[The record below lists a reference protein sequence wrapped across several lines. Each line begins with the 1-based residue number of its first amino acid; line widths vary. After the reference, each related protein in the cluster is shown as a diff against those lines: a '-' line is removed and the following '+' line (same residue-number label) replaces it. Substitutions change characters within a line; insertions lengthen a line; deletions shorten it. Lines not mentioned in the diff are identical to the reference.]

1 MPQYVAILPDGTEFF
16 GENNEK
22 NQFFKATGLENICEQ
37 AVRKAKLTTPRKEPK
52 PVKVELLRLEIN
64 EGKLVR
70 VPVGTYNI
78 IPSKER
84 MTDEEYETE
93 LSEMLETIPEAFR
106 KFVRTKAYDDGH
118 SSGLEECLNIAESLV
133 SDLIPC
139 IREYTK
145 QR

>member
-1 MPQYVAILPDGTEFF
+1 MPQYVAVLPDGTEYF

-22 NQFFKATGLENICEQ
+22 NQFFRATALENICEN
-37 AVRKAKLTTPRKEPK
+37 AVRKAKLTTPRKSPK
-52 PVKVELLRLEIN
+52 AVKVELLRLEIN

-70 VPVGTYNI
+70 IPVSTYNI
-78 IPSKER
+78 MPYKER
-84 MTDEEYETE
+84 INDQEYETE

-106 KFVRTKAYDDGH
+106 QFVRTKAYDDGH
-118 SSGLEECLNIAESLV
+118 ASGMEECLNIAESLI